1 MSRFY
6 LIEGVPIHVAATLMA
21 RVAGVGY
28 SIIHQKVRY
37 HHYADVQVEFVLR
50 AISGAEVEV
59 VFNYEQESIIFKS
72 GVYKTTILV
81 KTSRAV
87 TYEKAFNDF
96 KWYNIDDE
104 LRAAVDRAAK
114 TWQPK
119 ACTPVIAANPRG
131 KKHRATTNNIIKES
145 TISQIMSKASS
156 LGSNRQDFS
165 HAAAEQNWMLNLY
178 WGDKRAILHI
188 PYGKGVQTCT
198 IYPDGGITGYETP
211 VKKPFHNYH
220 ELLDI
225 LDVEVFVKL

>member
-6 LIEGVPIHVAATLMA
+6 MIEGVPIHVAATLIA
-21 RVAGVGY
+21 RIAGVGY
-28 SIIHQKVRY
+28 SILHQKVRY

-59 VFNYEQESIIFKS
+59 VFSYEQESSIFTPNT
-72 GVYKTTILV
+72 YKTTILV
-81 KTSRAV
+81 KNHQEV

-104 LRAAVDRAAK
+104 LRAAVDRAAE

-119 ACTPVIAANPRG
+119 VCAPVIAANPRG
-131 KKHRATTNNIIKES
+131 KKHRATTNNIVKES

-165 HAAAEQNWMLNLY
+165 HAAAEQDWLLTIY

-198 IYPDGGITGYETP
+198 IYPDGGILSCKNP
-211 VKKPFHNYH
+211 VEKPFHNYH

-225 LDVEVFVKL
+225 LDIEVFAKL